1 MHWTVQEEEA
11 GFRLDKFLAARDRLE
26 SRGGALAAI
35 QRGKVFLN
43 GVEARAAQAAAV
55 LAAGDVVRVWVDR
68 PGSAKR
74 PASASQLGDL
84 QVIYEDDD
92 LMVVNKPAGLLAV
105 PLRRREAAP
114 SAYSLLKDHVRSRK
128 HRPLVVHR
136 IDRDTS
142 GVVVFAKSA
151 EAQERS
157 KEQFR
162 RQEPERVYWA
172 VVYGHPQPPK
182 GAWRDHLVWDQRA
195 LIQKPAH
202 PRDPHGK
209 EAISQYRVLESFR
222 DASLI
227 EVRLKTGKRNQIRVQ
242 AGLRGHALVG
252 EERYTFGLVVPR
264 PIQFSRQA
272 LHAYRLTLRHPRDG
286 RLLTFEA
293 PVPADLMELL
303 ARLRR
308 RTVTSDK

>member
-1 MHWTVQEEEA
+1 MQWAVQEIEV
-11 GFRLDKFLAARDRLE
+11 GLRLDKFLAARDRLE
-26 SRGGALAAI
+26 SRARALEAI

-43 GVEARAAQAAAV
+43 GAEAQPPQAATA

-68 PGSAKR
+68 PGTAKR
-74 PASASQLGDL
+74 PASRPQLGDL
-84 QVIYEDDD
+84 RVIYEDDD

-105 PLRRREAAP
+105 PLPRREAAP
-114 SAYSLLKDHVRSRK
+114 SAYDLLKDHFRTRK
-128 HRPLVVHR
+128 RRPFIVHR

-142 GVVVFAKSA
+142 GVVVFTKSA

-162 RQEPERVYWA
+162 QREPERVYWA

-182 GAWRDHLVWDQRA
+182 GTWRDQLVWDRRA
-195 LIQKPAH
+195 LIQKPTR

-222 DASLI
+222 DASLV
-227 EVRLKTGKRNQIRVQ
+227 EVRLQTGKRNQIRIQ
-242 AGLRGHALVG
+242 AGLRGHPLVG
-252 EERYTFGLVVPR
+252 EQRYTFGREAPR
-264 PIQFSRQA
+264 PIRFSRQA

-293 PVPADLMELL
+293 PLPADLMELL
-303 ARLRR
+303 TRLR
-308 RTVTSDK
+308 KKQ